1 MAAGRRHNSAPCA
14 NQRRRLPVMTR
25 LAANIG
31 WLYLLQALN
40 LLLPLLS
47 VPYLTRT
54 LQADGF
60 GQMALALAIAQYLAL
75 VTDYGFN
82 LSATRRAAQ
91 LMAAQAPV
99 GELFWQT
106 QWTKTALALLSVVA
120 LLIVVAMAAPQE
132 PAILLAAAIAAPAS
146 VVFPVWYC
154 QASQRMGLLAA
165 CTLAARLICLT
176 LLFVVVQGPD
186 DVAAAVLLTAGAPLL
201 AGLFAWPL
209 LRSAALALRPPS
221 LPGMTQALRDGWTL
235 FLSSAAIGAYVN
247 SAVPILRLFT
257 DDRTV
262 GLYAAAEKLIRAAQS
277 AMVPVS
283 QAAFPHVNTLLIQSP
298 AAALAFLRRLAGWL
312 VAAGLLIWLAS
323 LVLARPV
330 VTVLFGPG
338 FIDAALILVILAPVP
353 LLVALSNLLGTQTL
367 LTFGHHA
374 TFARVVIASA
384 AIFFALALILAWQFA
399 GIGMAFAVLAT
410 EAAVTVLMLLAVQRR
425 GVALL
430 RKSNV

>member
-132 PAILLAAAIAAPAS
+132 PAILLAAAIAAS
-146 VVFPVWYC
+146 YYC
-154 QASQRMGLLAA
+154 
-165 CTLAARLICLT
+165 ICKH
-176 LLFVVVQGPD
+176 
-186 DVAAAVLLTAGAPLL
+186 AGS
-201 AGLFAWPL
+201 
-209 LRSAALALRPPS
+209 RRPPS
-221 LPGMTQALRDGWTL
+221 LAIHTLR
-235 FLSSAAIGAYVN
+235 
-247 SAVPILRLFT
+247 PR
-257 DDRTV
+257 
-262 GLYAAAEKLIRAAQS
+262 
-277 AMVPVS
+277 P
-283 QAAFPHVNTLLIQSP
+283 QAARAPPSTLL
-298 AAALAFLRRLAGWL
+298 
-312 VAAGLLIWLAS
+312 
-323 LVLARPV
+323 
-330 VTVLFGPG
+330 VTT
-338 FIDAALILVILAPVP
+338 
-353 LLVALSNLLGTQTL
+353 LLG
-367 LTFGHHA
+367 FP
-374 TFARVVIASA
+374 
-384 AIFFALALILAWQFA
+384 
-399 GIGMAFAVLAT
+399 
-410 EAAVTVLMLLAVQRR
+410 
-425 GVALL
+425 
-430 RKSNV
+430 